1 MADPANAESI
11 ERRSDGVRAETAEL
25 PFDPPLS
32 VVTRGPVTVD
42 PDGQSGDGA
51 LDGICLSTIDAR
63 RDEPVLAYVSEGLA
77 AMLGCE
83 PGDLLGR
90 SPSSLFAGETPPEQ
104 LDEVARVVATG
115 DQASV
120 RLRLQHSAGRTV
132 PVHATFT
139 SVPNGHP
146 DATQSFLMTFRDL
159 ARRAGPERLL
169 AEQTRVLEALA
180 RGQEL
185 PALLG
190 EVASRA
196 EPLSEGGRC
205 WIVLC
210 DRAGQIEPIITADHG
225 VDRVRELVESAIVD
239 GLPGVPSWVRVDD
252 MPGVD
257 VDDVHALWLFPVT
270 NAGDRVRGYLV
281 VAHPDRLVPGD
292 AERRALVHLTQV
304 VAVAVEHSTT
314 EASLTHQALH
324 DQLTQLPNR
333 ALIMDRLEQ
342 AVARLGRDRL
352 ALGAIVID
360 VDRFKYLNDTRGS
373 NVGDRV
379 LVEVARRLR
388 RTVRLG
394 DTVGRIG
401 SDQFLV
407 LCVAIADDHDASAM
421 AERIIATL
429 GEPILVGE
437 QATVNISTSAGVV
450 LVDRPG
456 HSAAT
461 VISNA
466 ESALAEARDLGGG
479 RYHLFEEGLQ
489 SQVVVRHEVEQALE
503 VAITADELVLHF
515 QPFVDLATG
524 RMIGAEALVRW
535 NRPGHGLLPPN
546 DFIDI
551 AEETGLIV
559 PLGAWVIDEALRE
572 LADWPENEVGERPLL
587 TINLSAAQLVDDSL
601 IPTVVTA
608 IDRHHVPAGLVGF
621 EVTESMQVDDVEGAT
636 EVLRRISALG
646 CPLAIDDFG
655 IGYATLDYLRRFS
668 MADTIKIDRS
678 FVSGLG
684 SSREDTAIV
693 SASVALA
700 SSLGLDVVAEGVETY
715 HQLTELRGLGAR
727 VGQGYVISKP
737 VPIEDARRLWVQQQL
752 VPPAEPLPPERPF

>member
-1 MADPANAESI
+1 MTETRRDDNTAGGES
-11 ERRSDGVRAETAEL
+11 SSGGVVEL
-25 PFDPPLS
+25 PFDPPLNA
-32 VVTRGPVTVD
+32 VQRGPVVIEADGPDIDAAVD
-42 PDGQSGDGA
+42 G
-51 LDGICLSTIDAR
+51 LCLSTIDER
-63 RDEPVLAYVSEGLA
+63 RGEAVLAYVSEGLA
-77 AMLGCE
+77 SMLGCQ

-90 SPSSLFAGETPPEQ
+90 SPSSLFSSETPAEQ
-104 LDEVARVVATG
+104 LDEVARVVGGG

-120 RLRLQHSAGRTV
+120 RLRLNHSAGRTV

-146 DATQSFLMTFRDL
+146 EANDMFLMTFRDL

-169 AEQTRVLEALA
+169 AEQARVLEALA

-190 EVASRA
+190 EVGARA
-196 EPLSEGGRC
+196 EPLSDGGRC

-210 DRAGQIEPIITADHG
+210 DRTGQIEPIITGDHALET
-225 VDRVRELVESAIVD
+225 VRDVVEAAIAD
-239 GLPGVPSWVRVDD
+239 GLPTVPTWIRVDD
-252 MPGVD
+252 VRRAD
-257 VDDVHALWLFPVT
+257 IDDLHALWLFPVM

-281 VAHPDRLVPGD
+281 IAHPDRLVPGD

-304 VAVAVEHSTT
+304 VSVAVEHSTT

-360 VDRFKYLNDTRGS
+360 IDRFKYLNDTRGS
-373 NVGDRV
+373 NTGDRV

-407 LCVAIADDHDASAM
+407 LCVAIADDHDAAAM

-429 GEPILVGE
+429 AEPILVGD
-437 QATVNISTSAGVV
+437 QATVSISTSAGVV
-450 LVDRPG
+450 LVDRTG
-456 HSAAT
+456 LSAAT
-461 VISNA
+461 VVSNA
-466 ESALAEARDLGGG
+466 ESALAQARNLGGG

-489 SQVVVRHEVEQALE
+489 SQVVIRHEVEQALE

-515 QPFVDLATG
+515 QPFVDLASG
-524 RMIGAEALVRW
+524 LMIGAEALVRW
-535 NRPGHGLLPPN
+535 DRPGHGLLPPN
-546 DFIDI
+546 EFIEI

-559 PLGAWVIDEALRE
+559 PLGAWVIDEACRH
-572 LADWPENEVGERPLL
+572 LAEWPEDPSGGRPLL
-587 TINLSAAQLVDDSL
+587 TVNLSAAQLVDDSL
-601 IPTVVTA
+601 IPTIVSA
-608 IDRHHVPAGLVGF
+608 IDRHHIAPGLIGF
-621 EVTESMQVDDVEGAT
+621 EVTESMQVDDLDGAT
-636 EVLRRISALG
+636 EVLRRIAALG

-700 SSLGLDVVAEGVETY
+700 STLGLDVVAEGVETY
-715 HQLTELRGLGAR
+715 HQLAELRGLGAR

-737 VPIEDARRLWVQQQL
+737 VPIDEALRLWEQQQL